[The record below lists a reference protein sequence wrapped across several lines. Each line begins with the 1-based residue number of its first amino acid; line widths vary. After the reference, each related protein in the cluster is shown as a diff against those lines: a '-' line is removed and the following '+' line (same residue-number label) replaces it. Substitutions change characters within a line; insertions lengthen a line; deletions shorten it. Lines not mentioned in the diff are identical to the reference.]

1 MLNISETGDDSMK
14 YRMRELV
21 DSITVGQI
29 MSRVSYKEGEEVEA
43 YKENVQ
49 VLVPS
54 AISGGVI
61 HIENLGSA
69 VLKKS
74 VSDERI
80 TRKND
85 IVIKLSSPY
94 DCALITEE
102 EEGLIVPSFC
112 ALIRGVDKNFIDVR
126 YLVGYLNSAYTTAKL
141 VAGINSTAMA
151 MVRGKSLAELEVE
164 APVINEQKVIGDAY
178 WASCQRKKLLEKMV
192 KQQQQISDNIII
204 ETLKE
209 VIRHER

>member
-1 MLNISETGDDSMK
+1 MK
-14 YRMRELV
+14 SKMKDLV

-29 MSRVSYKEGEEVEA
+29 MSRVSYKDGEEVEA
-43 YKENVQ
+43 YKQQVQ

-69 VLKKS
+69 VLKKA
-74 VSDERI
+74 VSDDRI
-80 TRKND
+80 TQKND

-94 DCALITEE
+94 DCALITER
-102 EEGLIVPSFC
+102 EEGLIIPSFC
-112 ALIRGVDKNFIDVR
+112 ALIRGIDEHLVDVR

-151 MVRGKSLAELEVE
+151 MVRGKSLAELDIEV
-164 APVINEQKVIGDAY
+164 PLMNEQRIAGDAY
-178 WASCQRKKLLEKMV
+178 WASCQRKKVLEQMV
-192 KQQQQISDNIII
+192 KQQQQISDSIII

-209 VIRHER
+209 VVRHER

>member
-1 MLNISETGDDSMK
+1 MK
-14 YRMRELV
+14 YKMKDLV

-29 MSRVSYKEGEEVEA
+29 MSRVSYKDGEEAEA
-43 YKENVQ
+43 YKQQVQ

-69 VLKKS
+69 VLKKA
-74 VSDERI
+74 VSDDRI
-80 TRKND
+80 TQKND

-94 DCALITEE
+94 DCALITEG
-102 EEGLIVPSFC
+102 EEGLIIPSFC
-112 ALIRGVDKNFIDVR
+112 ALIRGVDERFVDVR
-126 YLVGYLNSAYTTAKL
+126 YLVGYLNSAYATAKL

-151 MVRGKSLAELEVE
+151 MVRGKSLAELDIEV
-164 APVINEQKVIGDAY
+164 PLMNEQRIAGDAY
-178 WASCQRKKLLEKMV
+178 WASCQRKKVLEQMV
-192 KQQQQISDNIII
+192 KQQQQISDSIII

-209 VIRHER
+209 VVRHER

>member
-1 MLNISETGDDSMK
+1 MK
-14 YRMRELV
+14 YKMKDLV

-29 MSRVSYKEGEEVEA
+29 MSRVSYKDGEEAEA
-43 YKENVQ
+43 YKQQVQ

-69 VLKKS
+69 VLKKA
-74 VSDERI
+74 VSDDRI
-80 TRKND
+80 TQKND

-94 DCALITEE
+94 DCALITEG
-102 EEGLIVPSFC
+102 EEGLIIPSFC
-112 ALIRGVDKNFIDVR
+112 ALIRGVDERFVDVR
-126 YLVGYLNSAYTTAKL
+126 YFVGYLNSAYTTAKL

-151 MVRGKSLAELEVE
+151 MLRGKSLAELDLEV
-164 APVINEQKVIGDAY
+164 PLINEQRIVGDAY
-178 WASCQRKKLLEKMV
+178 WASCQRKKVIEQMV
-192 KQQQQISDNIII
+192 KQQQQISDSIII

-209 VIRHER
+209 VVRHERYSYGGNGKK

>member
-1 MLNISETGDDSMK
+1 M
-14 YRMRELV
+14 
-21 DSITVGQI
+21 
-29 MSRVSYKEGEEVEA
+29 
-43 YKENVQ
+43 
-49 VLVPS
+49 
-54 AISGGVI
+54 
-61 HIENLGSA
+61 GSA

-178 WASCQRKKLLEKMV
+178 WASCQRK
-192 KQQQQISDNIII
+192 NC
-204 ETLKE
+204 LKKW
-209 VIRHER
+209 